1 MESIKL
7 KIPGQVCQRSPKYN
21 EEMVKMSRIETTFAA
36 LKQRQETALIPF
48 ITAGDPDLGVTAEII
63 LTLVEAGA
71 DLIELGV
78 PFSDPM
84 ADGPTIQAA
93 SERALAAGTTLS
105 GVLQLVAEVRKKTE
119 VPLILM
125 GYYNPVFCYGA
136 ERFAQDAAAAGVDAL
151 LLVDL
156 PPEEVAEIRPVMHES
171 GIALITLLAPTTPP
185 KRMKRLAAA
194 AEGYLYY
201 VSMTG
206 VTGAQKISPEDIRLA
221 VEDLKEMTTI
231 PVGVGFGITTVE
243 DARAVG
249 AFADGVVVGS
259 ALVKII
265 EENGKS
271 EELLPKVAK
280 FVSELKGG
288 LTALTS

>member
-1 MESIKL
+1 
-7 KIPGQVCQRSPKYN
+7 
-21 EEMVKMSRIETTFAA
+21 MSRIETTFAA

-48 ITAGDPDLGVTAEII
+48 VTAGDPDLDVTAEII

-105 GVLQLVAEVRKKTE
+105 GVLQLVSGVRKKSA

-125 GYYNPVFCYGA
+125 GYYNPIFCYGV
-136 ERFAQDAAAAGVDAL
+136 ERFAQDAATAGVDGL

-156 PPEEVAEIRPVMHES
+156 PPEEVSEISAVMHEA

-185 KRMKRLAAA
+185 ERMKRLAST

-206 VTGAQKISPEDIRLA
+206 VTGAQKISPEDIRHA
-221 VEDLKEMTTI
+221 VEELKGMTTT

-249 AFADGVVVGS
+249 SFADGVVVGS
-259 ALVKII
+259 VLVKII
-265 EENGKS
+265 EDNGRSEN
-271 EELLPKVAK
+271 LLPKVAK
-280 FVSELKGG
+280 FVSDLKGG
-288 LTALTS
+288 LATLTSVV

>member
-1 MESIKL
+1 MI
-7 KIPGQVCQRSPKYN
+7 SPHLPVEMN
-21 EEMVKMSRIETTFAA
+21 EMSRIEATFAV

-48 ITAGDPDLGVTAEII
+48 ITAGDPDLDVTAELI
-63 LTLVEAGA
+63 LTLAEAGA

-93 SERALAAGTTLS
+93 SERALAAGTTLV
-105 GVLQLVAEVRKKTE
+105 GILQLVADVRKKTQI
-119 VPLILM
+119 PLILM

-136 ERFAQDAAAAGVDAL
+136 DRFARDAAAAGVDAL

-156 PPEEVAEIRPVMHES
+156 PPEETDEISAAMRES
-171 GIALITLLAPTTPP
+171 GINLITLLAPTTPRE
-185 KRMKRLAAA
+185 RMKRLAAA

-206 VTGAQKISPEDIRLA
+206 VTGAQKISPEDIRVT
-221 VEDLKEMTTI
+221 VEDLKEMTDV
-231 PVGVGFGITTVE
+231 PVGVGFGITTAAE
-243 DARAVG
+243 ARAVG

-265 EENGKS
+265 EENGQS
-271 EELLPKVAK
+271 VDLLPKVAE
-280 FVSELKGG
+280 FIVELKHG
-288 LTALTS
+288 LTVPAS

>member
-1 MESIKL
+1 
-7 KIPGQVCQRSPKYN
+7 
-21 EEMVKMSRIETTFAA
+21 MVKMSRIATTFAA
-36 LKQRQETALIPF
+36 LKQRRETALIPF
-48 ITAGDPDLGVTAEII
+48 VTAGDPDLDATAELI
-63 LTLVEAGA
+63 LTLADAGA

-93 SERALAAGTTLS
+93 SERALAAGTTLA
-105 GVLQLVAEVRKKTE
+105 GVLQLVTQVRKKTQT
-119 VPLILM
+119 PLILM

-136 ERFAQDAAAAGVDAL
+136 EQFVRDAAAAGVDAL

-156 PPEEVAEIRPVMHES
+156 PPEESGEISAVMRES
-171 GIALITLLAPTTPP
+171 GIDLVTLLAPTTPP
-185 KRMKRLAAA
+185 ERMKRLAAA

-206 VTGAQKISPEDIRLA
+206 VTGGQKISPEAIRVA
-221 VEDLKEMTTI
+221 VEELKKVAAV
-231 PVGVGFGITTVE
+231 PVAVGFGITTAE

-265 EENGKS
+265 EENGQS
-271 EELLPKVAK
+271 EELLSKVAK
-280 FVSELKGG
+280 FIVELKHE
-288 LTALTS
+288 LTAPAN

>member
-1 MESIKL
+1 
-7 KIPGQVCQRSPKYN
+7 
-21 EEMVKMSRIETTFAA
+21 MVKMSRIETTFAA
-36 LKQRQETALIPF
+36 LKQRSETALIPF
-48 ITAGDPDLGVTAEII
+48 VTAGDPNLNVTAEII

-84 ADGPTIQAA
+84 ADGPTIQAS
-93 SERALAAGTTLS
+93 SERALASGTTLS
-105 GVLQLVAEVRKKTE
+105 GVLQLVSEVRKKSE

-125 GYYNPVFCYGA
+125 GYYNPIFCYGA
-136 ERFAQDAAAAGVDAL
+136 ERFALDAAAAGVDGL

-156 PPEEVAEIRPVMHES
+156 PPEEITEISTVMHEA

-185 KRMKRLAAA
+185 ERMQRLAAA

-206 VTGAQKISPEDIRLA
+206 VTGVQKISPEDIRVA
-221 VEDLKEMTTI
+221 VEELKGMTTI
-231 PVGVGFGITTVE
+231 PVGVGFGISTAE
-243 DARAVG
+243 EAQAVG
-249 AFADGVVVGS
+249 AFADGVIVGS

-265 EENGKS
+265 AENGNS
-271 EELLPKVAK
+271 AELLPKVAK
-280 FVSELKGG
+280 FVRELKGG
-288 LTALTS
+288 LTSLTSVV

>member
-1 MESIKL
+1 
-7 KIPGQVCQRSPKYN
+7 
-21 EEMVKMSRIETTFAA
+21 MSRIEATFAG

-48 ITAGDPDLGVTAEII
+48 VTAGDPDLDVTVKLI
-63 LTLVEAGA
+63 LTLAEAGA
-71 DLIELGV
+71 DLVELGV

-93 SERALAAGTTLS
+93 SERSLAAGTTLA
-105 GVLQLVAEVRKKTE
+105 GILQLVADVRKKTQI
-119 VPLILM
+119 PLILM

-136 ERFAQDAAAAGVDAL
+136 DRFARDAAAAGVDAL

-156 PPEEVAEIRPVMHES
+156 PPEEITEISTVMQEAEID
-171 GIALITLLAPTTPP
+171 LITLLAPTTPHE
-185 KRMKRLAAA
+185 RMKRLAAA

-206 VTGAQKISPEDIRLA
+206 VTGAQKISPEDIRGA
-221 VEDLKEMTTI
+221 VEELREMTDV
-231 PVGVGFGITTVE
+231 PVAVGFGITTAA

-265 EENGKS
+265 EENGQS
-271 EELLPKVAK
+271 AELLPKVRK
-280 FVSELKGG
+280 FIAELKHG
-288 LTALTS
+288 LTVPTS